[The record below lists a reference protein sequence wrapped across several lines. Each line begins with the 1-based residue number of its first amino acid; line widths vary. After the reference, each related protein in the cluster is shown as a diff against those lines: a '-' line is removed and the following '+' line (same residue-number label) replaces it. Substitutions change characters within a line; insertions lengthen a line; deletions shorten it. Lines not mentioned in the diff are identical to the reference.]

1 MHELSLRDAIMKTE
15 WRQGVVVEGS
25 PMQAVLSYVAE
36 SYPWIDDADAL
47 VLFSQDCDL
56 LNPSLENEPF
66 AEFFCTKG
74 ISEVDASLAYGK
86 NPRKIHLAI
95 NTSKSLC
102 ISINHRIRI
111 DRSLLA
117 EFPIQKC
124 PVRIPEFALTNLL
137 SWVSKKYSRPA
148 FPDRFNYLLAQIPSL
163 DKKLKKLNDVFKEIK
178 SIFFYL
184 SPDGEIEDD
193 QWYTLRVK
201 VLLAGESFD
210 GYEEEKDLLSGELN
224 HILSVEN
231 ICVDDIS
238 CAFENEMTVHE
249 LNIFKVWDKDY
260 ISRRYDLAL

>member
-36 SYPWIDDADAL
+36 SYPWIDDADTL

-74 ISEVDASLAYGK
+74 IAEVDASLAYGK

-95 NTSKSLC
+95 NTSMSLC

-111 DRSLLA
+111 DRALLSEFSLDKYPVKLSEA
-117 EFPIQKC
+117 TQK
-124 PVRIPEFALTNLL
+124 NLL

-148 FPDRFNYLLAQIPSL
+148 FPDRFNELLAQILSL
-163 DKKLKKLNDVFKEIK
+163 DKKLKKLNDSFKEIK
-178 SIFFYL
+178 SIFFFI
-184 SPDGEIEDD
+184 SPDKEIKDD
-193 QWYTLRVK
+193 QRYSLRVK
-201 VLLAGESFD
+201 VLLVGKYFD
-210 GYEEEKDLLSGELN
+210 GCEKNKSAIKDTFG
-224 HILSVEN
+224 HILSSKK
-231 ICVDDIS
+231 IILSDTDCVYED
-238 CAFENEMTVHE
+238 EMTLYE
-249 LNIFKVWDKDY
+249 FNFYREWDKDY